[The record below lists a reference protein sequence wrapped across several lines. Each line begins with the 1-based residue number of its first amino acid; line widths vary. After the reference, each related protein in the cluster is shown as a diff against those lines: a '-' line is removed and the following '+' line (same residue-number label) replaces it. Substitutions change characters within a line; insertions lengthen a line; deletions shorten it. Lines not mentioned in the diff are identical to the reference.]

1 MNPRYRS
8 QALRAIA
15 FVTTVVCPVL
25 ILAASVA
32 DASQPVVWSKSAD
45 APGYAKATAG
55 DPNFDDKAVW
65 PLTGKEKFLGE
76 TWPATRLLVW
86 AHPGES
92 GGDGGRGVKHQVF
105 TASNWID
112 AATGKPAS
120 KLPDA
125 NTDIL
130 LPASKTDYH
139 VSYRKGGQEHSPFA
153 IRHLTVESGAYFRTS
168 GLKVT
173 GNVWVKRG
181 GGMGNHGSLG
191 FLGGRNTF
199 CRNDN
204 GDPSVPQRTEGSSVS
219 QYISFNKP
227 GGSCEFFGT
236 FSTGDEFKV
245 YAGTFII
252 GPDSRVQPGR
262 NATPFVKKPATLALM
277 DGAAFGK
284 WCNQIHFFDLHCE
297 GTLQGGLP
305 ERPLTRDAY
314 VGLTYQNPNGTK
326 FYPSGI
332 DTWPKKKQME
342 DRLVPLLFYSGSRI
356 KTYSA
361 DMQKACLV
369 ITWVGLEAKE
379 YYTSKM
385 LFRRM
390 SKAGQAYLVKQ
401 LDSLPKYVMAAFAK
415 GVSVD
420 GVRFN
425 RFLKDGILLADPS
438 ARQSWRNVFF
448 GDENQVPAEQL
459 LRKADVNFNS
469 GSYTYK

>member
-1 MNPRYRS
+1 MI
-8 QALRAIA
+8 L
-15 FVTTVVCPVL
+15 VVAP
-25 ILAASVA
+25 AAG
-32 DASQPVVWSKSAD
+32 ASQPIVWSKCAD
-45 APGYAKATAG
+45 VPGYAKATAG

-65 PLTGKEKFLGE
+65 PLSGKEKFLGE
-76 TWPATRLLVW
+76 KWPAARLLVW
-86 AHPGES
+86 AHPGED
-92 GGDGGRGVKHQVF
+92 GDDGGRAKHEVF
-105 TASNWID
+105 KASNWID
-112 AATGKPAS
+112 PATGKPAT
-120 KLPDA
+120 KLPDTD
-125 NTDIL
+125 TDIL
-130 LPASKTDYH
+130 LPASKKAYTI
-139 VSYRKGGQEHSPFA
+139 SYRKGGQEHSPFA
-153 IRHLTVESGAYFRTS
+153 IRHLTVEPGAHFRTS
-168 GLKVT
+168 GMKVS
-173 GNVWVKRG
+173 GNVWIKRG
-181 GGMGNHGSLG
+181 GGLGNHGSLT
-191 FLGGRNTF
+191 FLGGRHTF

-227 GGSCEFFGT
+227 GASTEFFGA

-245 YAGTFII
+245 YAGTFIL

-277 DGAAFGK
+277 DGATFGK

-332 DTWPKKKQME
+332 DTWPEKKKME
-342 DRLVPLLFYSGSRI
+342 DRLVPLLLYAGSRI
-356 KTYSA
+356 KTYST
-361 DMQKACLV
+361 DVKSACLV

-379 YYTSKM
+379 YYTSKL

-390 SKAGQAYLVKQ
+390 SKKGQDYLVRQ

-415 GVSVD
+415 GAEVD
-420 GVRFN
+420 GVRFD
-425 RFLKDGILLADPS
+425 RFLRDGILLEDPS
-438 ARQSWRNVFF
+438 VRQSWRNVFF
-448 GDENQVPAEQL
+448 GDDNQAPPDQLFRQAET
-459 LRKADVNFNS
+459 NFSN